1 MPFPRKK
8 SRVRPVSRQIGQ
20 SRVREL
26 KCFREVYDR
35 ILDGW
40 PLSAIARFIQVQRNE
55 CTDLTAAGLISTLED
70 FRKTIPPAEL
80 TKKRITPVYIDA
92 VQEVE
97 KGLDE
102 LAEMEKLYRLQM
114 ERVAIDVLNERN
126 IKKLLPTTG
135 QEVRIAREI
144 LSNYADLKMDLG
156 LSKRHL
162 GQVDVDARLLA
173 DVAVRYQKTE
183 VQTVLNDAQA
193 RKKVLGLAERL
204 LSSRRNAVAA
214 AVAEA
219 NDPNTIDVPA
229 EASPDLEEEGLEPE
243 LLLDE
248 RSEEEGD
255 ADIFADPIAD
265 SEADV

>member
-1 MPFPRKK
+1 MPFPTKK
-8 SRVRPVSRQIGQ
+8 NRIRPVSRQIGQ
-20 SRVREL
+20 TRIREL
-26 KCFREVYDR
+26 KCFKEVYDR

-40 PLSAIARFIQVQRNE
+40 PLNSIARFIQVQCNE
-55 CTDLTAAGLISTLED
+55 CTDLTAAGLVSTLDD

-80 TKKRITPVYIDA
+80 TKKRITPVYLNA
-92 VQEVE
+92 VNEVE

-114 ERVAIDVLNERN
+114 DRVAIDVKNENN

-173 DVAVRYQKTE
+173 DVAVRYQKPE
-183 VQTVLNDAQA
+183 VATVLNDAQS

-204 LSSRRNAVAA
+204 LSLKAKNFEVTPVEVVGEPTGDKQDSVEDE
-214 AVAEA
+214 VLLPG
-219 NDPNTIDVPA
+219 DPLDGPGEDV
-229 EASPDLEEEGLEPE
+229 DV
-243 LLLDE
+243 
-248 RSEEEGD
+248 
-255 ADIFADPIAD
+255 FADPLVD
-265 SEADV
+265 TEEPES